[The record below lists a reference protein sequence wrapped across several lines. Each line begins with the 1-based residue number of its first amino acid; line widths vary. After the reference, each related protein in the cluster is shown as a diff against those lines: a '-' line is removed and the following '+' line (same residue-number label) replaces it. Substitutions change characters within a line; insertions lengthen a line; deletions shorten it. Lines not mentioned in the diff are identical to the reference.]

1 MRAALLASATIA
13 VLALAGCG
21 EPRQLGEVYVQGDVS
36 SFDYY
41 AEFREKRENGKD
53 RVFLIADPATAKAFA
68 AGAKEMP
75 LSKTLI
81 AVGPA
86 KETLVLEQ
94 FKDPAQTKIVSRR
107 LIQTF
112 NARTNGSVKVP

>member
-21 EPRQLGEVYVQGDVS
+21 EPRQLGDVYVQGDVS
-36 SFDYY
+36 SYDYY
-41 AEFREKRENGKD
+41 AEFREKRDNGKD
-53 RVFLIADPATAKAFA
+53 RVFLMFDPATAKAFA
-68 AGAKEMP
+68 AGGKELP

-86 KETLVLEQ
+86 KETIVIEQ
-94 FKDPAQTKIVSRR
+94 AKDGVQSQITTRR
-107 LIQTF
+107 LLRTF
-112 NARTNGSVKVP
+112 NAKHNGSVKIP

>member
-41 AEFREKRENGKD
+41 AEFREKRESGKD
-53 RVFLIADPATAKAFA
+53 RVFLIADPATAQAFA

-94 FKDPAQTKIVSRR
+94 FKDPAQTQIVSRR
-107 LIQTF
+107 LIRTF